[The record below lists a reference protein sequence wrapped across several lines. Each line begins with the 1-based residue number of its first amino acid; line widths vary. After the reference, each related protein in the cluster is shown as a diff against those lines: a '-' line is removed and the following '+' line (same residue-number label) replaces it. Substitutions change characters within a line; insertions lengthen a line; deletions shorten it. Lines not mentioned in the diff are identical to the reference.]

1 MAPPVPQPQPTASSS
16 SSSSSS
22 TVKHFERYFAPAEV
36 EYLTTVARGKQS
48 IRQAEGT
55 RLAAC
60 AFAEFVGAR
69 LGL

>member
-1 MAPPVPQPQPTASSS
+1 MMAPPVPQPQPTA
-16 SSSSSS
+16 SSSSS